1 MTRSRGQVSRIKIDL
16 RMTKKGS
23 GRLTRHCRSRGQ
35 VSRIKID
42 LRMTLKEIGDA
53 AGGVDY
59 NAVSDRVRRYERA
72 GVVVSEMEKQ
82 IYSILNLE
90 T

>member
-1 MTRSRGQVSRIKIDL
+1 
-16 RMTKKGS
+16 
-23 GRLTRHCRSRGQ
+23 
-35 VSRIKID
+35 
-42 LRMTLKEIGDA
+42 MTLKEIGDA

>member
-1 MTRSRGQVSRIKIDL
+1 VLKIFGTVPVASTALESPRRIRGHRI
-16 RMTKKGS
+16 
-23 GRLTRHCRSRGQ
+23 RGQ

-59 NAVSDRVRRYERA
+59 KAVSDRVRRYERA
-72 GVVVSEMEKQ
+72 GVVSEMEKQ

>member
-1 MTRSRGQVSRIKIDL
+1 MHHLRSIQNAPPNEEDGVRG
-16 RMTKKGS
+16 
-23 GRLTRHCRSRGQ
+23 RGQ

-59 NAVSDRVRRYERA
+59 KAVSDRVRRYERA
-72 GVVVSEMEKQ
+72 GVVSEMEKQ

>member
-1 MTRSRGQVSRIKIDL
+1 
-16 RMTKKGS
+16 
-23 GRLTRHCRSRGQ
+23 
-35 VSRIKID
+35 
-42 LRMTLKEIGDA
+42 MTLKEIGDA

-59 NAVSDRVRRYERA
+59 KAVSDRVRRYERA
-72 GVVVSEMEKQ
+72 GVVSEMEKQ